1 MSEHSQVTSL
11 KHIKIYTLKS
21 VHFHF
26 STILLSMPSKT
37 VTVLK
42 TLVDFHH
49 FLLHFN
55 VGVVHRIQERVIISG
70 VATQLWEDDDK
81 GDEGDNADDKNHEE
95 PLLDRTRI
103 SLLAAISG
111 SEKYFLFLN

>member
-1 MSEHSQVTSL
+1 M
-11 KHIKIYTLKS
+11 
-21 VHFHF
+21 
-26 STILLSMPSKT
+26 
-37 VTVLK
+37 VLK

-70 VATQLWEDDDK
+70 MATELREDDDK
-81 GDEGDNADDKNHEE
+81 GDESDNADDENHEE
-95 PLLDRTRI
+95 PFLDRTRV

-111 SEKYFLFLN
+111 SEKDFIFYLKQNKNN